1 MDTVSKDDHYAW
13 RAFTADRVSALT
25 GLSKRQLQYWDEQQF
40 LTPSISRKGGR
51 GRMRLYNFRDLV
63 SLRAAAELRRDGI
76 SLQLIRK
83 VAKHLQGLDYREPL
97 AEVRCWSAAGRL
109 YFAEA
114 DTVRE
119 GSRPDQTVVQMTV
132 PVPQIVA
139 GLERRIIE
147 FDRMRPEGKVE
158 RRRGALGSKP
168 LIAGTRIPVASIR
181 RLAAD
186 GADEAEILEHYP
198 DLTAADVAAALTED
212 DTPRRA
218 IAG

>member
-1 MDTVSKDDHYAW
+1 VSVDDDFHW
-13 RAFTADRVSALT
+13 RAFTAEKVSKLT
-25 GLSKRQLQYWDEQQF
+25 GLTRRQLQYWDEQRF
-40 LTPSISRKGGR
+40 LSPSVSSRGGR

-83 VAKHLQGLDYREPL
+83 VVKHLQELDYREPL
-97 AEVRCWSAAGRL
+97 AELRCWSVDGLL

-119 GSRPDQTVVQMTV
+119 GRRPDQTVVEVTV
-132 PVPQIVA
+132 PVPAIVSALEQQIVE
-139 GLERRIIE
+139 LDKRRPGTI
-147 FDRMRPEGKVE
+147 E

-168 LIAGTRIPVASIR
+168 VIAGTRIPVASIR

-186 GADEAEILEHYP
+186 GADEAEILELYP
-198 DLTAADVAAALTED
+198 DLTWADVAAALTGGD
-212 DTPRRA
+212 SLRLVS
-218 IAG
+218 AG